1 MDGLQGFVLGRQ
13 RRLVTAGRI
22 NHGWRNLQPAL
33 SAKNGVFLED
43 DKEIVQR
50 MKEQEV
56 TLGQHQLLL
65 EKEIAEL
72 ESRQESLAWPGWEV
86 ENKMQWQTCTVLGC
100 LSLQCW

>member
-1 MDGLQGFVLGRQ
+1 
-13 RRLVTAGRI
+13 
-22 NHGWRNLQPAL
+22 
-33 SAKNGVFLED
+33 
-43 DKEIVQR
+43 